1 MPEDANAAEQMVR
14 QWQER
19 AAEKAQKFDA
29 MRSRVEQISVTESTR
44 DGAVRV
50 TVGFNGLLQGLQLSE
65 AAANRPMAKLSTEIM
80 RTVQLAQSKL
90 PDLMQEAVADTVGT
104 EDTAA
109 QHVVSEARRNFPEAP
124 EEDDADQGAAQTSGI
139 QEMDIGNEDDS
150 ASPPPH
156 TPPPQQPP
164 TRGGKPT
171 DEFDDDDFDDGASF
185 LR

>member
-44 DGAVRV
+44 DGAVQV
-50 TVGFNGLLQGLQLSE
+50 TVGSNGLLQGLQLSE
-65 AAANRPMAKLSTEIM
+65 AAASRPMAKLSTEIM

-124 EEDDADQGAAQTSGI
+124 EEDDDAPGTSQTSGI
-139 QEMDIGNEDDS
+139 REMDIGNEDDS
-150 ASPPPH
+150 AQPPRESL
-156 TPPPQQPP
+156 PPQQPP
-164 TRGGKPT
+164 TRGGST
-171 DEFDDDDFDDGASF
+171 AEFDDDDFGDGSSF